1 MIFRSLPGR
10 RETAHFTTAEL
21 RSSFLIDDL
30 FQPGEIRLAGTDL
43 DRAIVGGAIPL
54 SSPLPLPV
62 DPELRADFFT
72 QRREVGI
79 INLGGAGSV
88 QVDEEKFSVGTRECL
103 YVGRGNH
110 SITFASDDAS
120 FPAVFYI
127 VSYPA
132 HAEYPTRLAKA
143 SDANIVSLGSKELA
157 NERKIYQYIHENG
170 IKSCQLVL
178 GYTELASGSV
188 WNTMP
193 PHTHT
198 RRSEVYCYFDIPE
211 GQRVLHLMG
220 EPQETRSIW
229 MANRNVVLSPAWSI
243 HSGAGTSAYRFVWA
257 MGGENQRFDDMDGVP
272 IGDLR

>member
-1 MIFRSLPGR
+1 M
-10 RETAHFTTAEL
+10 
-21 RSSFLIDDL
+21 
-30 FQPGEIRLAGTDL
+30 
-43 DRAIVGGAIPL
+43 
-54 SSPLPLPV
+54 
-62 DPELRADFFT
+62 
-72 QRREVGI
+72 
-79 INLGGAGSV
+79 
-88 QVDEEKFSVGTRECL
+88 
-103 YVGRGNH
+103 
-110 SITFASDDAS
+110 
-120 FPAVFYI
+120 
-127 VSYPA
+127 
-132 HAEYPTRLAKA
+132 
-143 SDANIVSLGSKELA
+143 
-157 NERKIYQYIHENG
+157 
-170 IKSCQLVL
+170 L